1 MASLPISQLPEL
13 TELTSNSELPVSQD
27 GVTYK
32 IKRGNMATGKFY
44 GSFYHSTTQSGFL
57 ENTTYI
63 LSASTIS
70 ESNGITVINGTN
82 FTVSSGATYNLQFS
96 AQVQKTQGG
105 SPQDMYIWLK
115 KNGTNV
121 KFSNTKIT
129 LANNNDLL
137 VASWNFVITLSAG
150 EYLQLAFQ
158 VTDPHIIVFAAPE
171 SDIPEIPSVIVT
183 VVQI

>member
-13 TELTSNSELPVSQD
+13 TGLTSNSELPVSQG

-44 GSFYHSTTQSGFL
+44 GSFYHTTTQSGFTA
-57 ENTTYI
+57 NTTYV

-70 ESNGITVINGTN
+70 ESNGITVNNGTN

-96 AQVQKTQGG
+96 AQLQKTQGG
-105 SPQDMYIWLK
+105 APKDIHIWLR
-115 KNGTNV
+115 KNGV
-121 KFSNTKIT
+121 DVPSSNTRIT
-129 LANNNDLL
+129 FANNGVLL
-137 VASWNFVITLSAG
+137 VASWNFVITLLDG

-158 VTDPHIIVFAAPE
+158 VADPNIIVFAVP
-171 SDIPEIPSVIVT
+171 SNSMPEIPSVIVT
-183 VVQI
+183 LVQI

>member
-1 MASLPISQLPEL
+1 MSSLPISQLPEL
-13 TELTSNSELPVSQD
+13 TGLSSDAELPVSQG

-44 GSFYHSTTQSGFL
+44 GSFYHSTTQSGFTA
-57 ENTTYI
+57 NTTYV

-70 ESNGITVINGTN
+70 ENNGITVNNGTN

-105 SPQDMYIWLK
+105 SSQDMYIWLR
-115 KNGTNV
+115 KNGTDV
-121 KFSNTKIT
+121 PSSNTKIT
-129 LANNNDLL
+129 FANNGVLL
-137 VASWNFVITLSAG
+137 VASWNFVITLLAN

-158 VTDPHIIVFAAPE
+158 VTDPNIIVFAAP
-171 SDIPEIPSVIVT
+171 SNSIPAVPSVIVT
-183 VVQI
+183 LVQI

>member
-1 MASLPISQLPEL
+1 MSSLPISQLPEL
-13 TELTSNSELPVSQD
+13 TGLSSDAELPVSQG

-44 GSFYHSTTQSGFL
+44 GSFYHSTTQSGFS
-57 ENTTYI
+57 ENTPHI

-70 ESNGITVINGTN
+70 ESNGITVNNGTE

-105 SPQDMYIWLK
+105 SSEDMYIWLR
-115 KNGTNV
+115 KNKEDV
-121 KFSNTKIT
+121 PSSNTKIT
-129 LANNNDLL
+129 FGNNGVLM
-137 VASWNFVITLSAG
+137 VASWNFVITLSANDH
-150 EYLQLAFQ
+150 LQLAFQ
-158 VTDPHIIVFAAPE
+158 VTDPHIIVFAVPSNGMPA
-171 SDIPEIPSVIVT
+171 IPSVIVT